1 MASFAKTAAL
11 LLCVCLVLSASSA
24 DAASIR
30 GRELQA
36 AIANCRSHRTIT
48 GGRQVCTACT
58 TGFILIPGDGGC
70 ARQSTTVVRPGVVR
84 PGGVSQTTTV
94 VRGH

>member
-11 LLCVCLVLSASSA
+11 LLCVCLVLYASTA
-24 DAASIR
+24 DAGSIR

-36 AIANCRSHRTIT
+36 SIANCKSTRVVG
-48 GGRQVCTACT
+48 GGRRVCTACT
-58 TGFILIPGDGGC
+58 TGYVLRPFDGGC
-70 ARQSTTVVRPGVVR
+70 ARQATTAVRPGAVR
-84 PGGVSQTTTV
+84 PGGVYQRKTV

>member
-36 AIANCRSHRTIT
+36 TIANCRSHRTIA

-58 TGFILIPGDGGC
+58 TGATKPHLSASKTLRHTGE
-70 ARQSTTVVRPGVVR
+70 
-84 PGGVSQTTTV
+84 
-94 VRGH
+94 